1 MAMRIVLCGMMGCGK
16 STVGGA
22 LAKALGWRAVDT
34 DQIIQEKYGQISDI
48 FKEKGE
54 EYFRGLETETV
65 RTLTGLECVVVSV
78 GGGLVLRKEN
88 VDLLKNGGVLVYLC
102 AEKGTLLARLQ
113 GDNSRP
119 LLAGDDLSARLDG
132 LIAAREATYESV
144 CDFAVSVD
152 AKSPN
157 EIADEIVKKLG
168 LTWAGV

>member
-1 MAMRIVLCGMMGCGK
+1 MRIVLCGMMGCGK

-22 LAKALGWRAVDT
+22 LAKALGWKAVDT
-34 DQIIQEKYGQISDI
+34 DQIIQEKYGEISDI

-65 RTLTGLECVVVSV
+65 RALTGQECVVVSV
-78 GGGLVLRKEN
+78 GGGLVLRPEN
-88 VDLLKNGGVLVYLC
+88 VDLLKKGGVLVYLQ
-102 AEKGTLLARLQ
+102 AEKETLLARLQ
-113 GDNSRP
+113 GDTSRP
-119 LLAGDDLSARLDG
+119 LLVGEDLSARLDR
-132 LIAAREATYESV
+132 LLAARAATYESV

-168 LTWAGV
+168 LTGAGV

>member
-1 MAMRIVLCGMMGCGK
+1 MRIVLCGMMGCGK

-22 LAKALGWRAVDT
+22 LAKALGWKAVDT
-34 DQIIQEKYGQISDI
+34 DQIIQEHYGKISDI
-48 FKEKGE
+48 FATKGE

-65 RTLTGLECVVVSV
+65 RALTGQDAVVVSV

-88 VDLLKNGGVLVYLC
+88 VDLLKNGGVLVYLR

-119 LLAGDDLSARLDG
+119 LLVGKDLSARLDR
-132 LIAAREATYESV
+132 LLAARAATYESV

-152 AKSPN
+152 GKTPD

-168 LTWAGV
+168 LTGAGV